1 MEIGGNTQIFISL
14 WTLIGVI
21 VFAITQTIKLT
32 TYKNKID
39 YKLESIENLNKS
51 QEKKIEILTDHKN
64 KHDVV
69 LMEIKTKLASIEAM
83 LTNMNKKQK

>member
-1 MEIGGNTQIFISL
+1 MEIGGQTQIFISL

-21 VFAITQTIKLT
+21 IFAITQTIKLT

-64 KHDVV
+64 KSEVV
-69 LMEIKTKLASIEAM
+69 LMEIKTKLANIETM
-83 LTNMNKKQK
+83 LTRMNKK